1 MWHRLKL
8 QSWAN
13 AVCLMAGTSAT
24 TMSPQGG
31 VVRVWQRDGLWTG
44 SWVEKRGWLYLH
56 HSGLIGMYCREK
68 TPSLVIQKGTE
79 RWCPEV
85 SDWDTDPSDPS
96 GMGCSGISNRAETG
110 DFCTIHHAKLAEEG
124 VK

>member
-1 MWHRLKL
+1 MAQAQTSILGQCRVPDGRYQRHHNVPAGWCGESLAAGRALDGQLGGK
-8 QSWAN
+8 AGM
-13 AVCLMAGTSAT
+13 AVL
-24 TMSPQGG
+24 
-31 VVRVWQRDGLWTG
+31 R
-44 SWVEKRGWLYLH
+44 
-56 HSGLIGMYCREK
+56 HSGLTGMYCREK